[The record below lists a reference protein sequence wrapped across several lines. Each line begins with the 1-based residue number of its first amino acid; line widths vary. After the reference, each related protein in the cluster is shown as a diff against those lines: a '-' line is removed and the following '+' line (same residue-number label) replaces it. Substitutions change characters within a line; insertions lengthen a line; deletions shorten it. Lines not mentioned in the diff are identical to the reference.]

1 MRPPKKVKRIDFLIG
16 TICCYLPNEIPH
28 YLLDETD
35 TGKRKK
41 VTMTNNDNDSKQLV
55 ECSGHAKEALQVYRR
70 RVEALKL
77 EGKCNPGMIAFK
89 ELRGRY
95 TPAPRKHGELEG
107 VPIGLALRGRG
118 EAAILGIHQKILSG
132 IDGVKDEPCYA
143 VCISGG
149 YVDDDDHTE
158 SDGTIYYTG
167 EGGQDRSTKH
177 QIKDQSEDSVGNAA
191 LLRSVD
197 SDETI
202 RVIRGNFDKGYNY
215 LGLYK
220 CRSYT
225 YEPGIHGKRVYSF
238 ILEPIHKN
246 QSAAARAIRIDSK
259 CSNPAMVIA
268 DVNLT
273 DESARSGGKGCRPS
287 TKRQPH
293 RASASGNRSA
303 KKRPPSS
310 TKGTARGRLNKIMR
324 RKRK

>member
-1 MRPPKKVKRIDFLIG
+1 MRPPKKVKRMDRLLIG
-16 TICCYLPNEIPH
+16 TICCDFPNEIPH
-28 YLLDETD
+28 YLLDETG

-55 ECSGHAKEALQVYRR
+55 ECSGHAKEALQVFRR

-77 EGKCNPGMIAFK
+77 EGKHNPDMIGFK

-95 TPAPRKHGELEG
+95 TPARKHGELEG
-107 VPIGLALRGRG
+107 VPIGLVMRGRG
-118 EAAILGIHQKILSG
+118 EAAILGIHQKVLSG
-132 IDGVKDEPCYA
+132 IDGVKDKPCYA

-191 LLRSVD
+191 LLRSVE

-202 RVIRGNFDKGYNY
+202 RVIRGNFDKGYYY

-220 CRSYT
+220 CTSYT

-238 ILEPIHKN
+238 KLEPIDEN
-246 QSAAARAIRIDSK
+246 QSAAARAMAK
-259 CSNPAMVIA
+259 VMM
-268 DVNLT
+268 T
-273 DESARSGGKGCRPS
+273 TKSARSGDKACRPS

-293 RASASGNRSA
+293 RASASGRSA
-303 KKRPPSS
+303 KNRPPCS

-324 RKRK
+324 RKRH